1 MPAPIDRGLLSQL
14 DSLADNTSSS
24 ASTEASSS
32 QDYSLLTQQLQMLI
46 DDETDSVANLAN
58 CAALLH
64 QELADISWVGFY
76 LLTHEQLVLGPF
88 QGATVSPRVAL
99 GEAICG
105 TAALMRKAINVAD
118 VQQFPGYQARDSE
131 ARSEMVLPLWREEQ
145 LLGVLDITSTKVERF
160 DFCDQQ
166 GLERLMQ
173 QLVAQLTL

>member
-1 MPAPIDRGLLSQL
+1 MPAPIDDGFLSQL
-14 DSLADNTSSS
+14 DSLAGSKSSGAVAES
-24 ASTEASSS
+24 NNA
-32 QDYSLLTQQLQMLI
+32 QDYSLLAQQLQALI
-46 DDETDSVANLAN
+46 DNETDDVANLAN

-64 QELADISWVGFY
+64 QELAEISWVGFY
-76 LLTHEQLVLGPF
+76 LLKHEQLVLGPF

-118 VQQFPGYQARDSE
+118 VQHFPGYQARDSE

-166 GLERLMQ
+166 GLETLMQ
-173 QLVAQLTL
+173 MLVAQLTL

>member
-1 MPAPIDRGLLSQL
+1 MPGPNDKGLLAQL
-14 DSLADNTSSS
+14 DSLADSTSSS
-24 ASTEASSS
+24 ATTEANNS
-32 QDYSLLTQQLQMLI
+32 QDYSLLTQQLQTLI

-76 LLTHEQLVLGPF
+76 LLKHEQLVLGPF
-88 QGATVSPRVAL
+88 QGVTVSPRVAL

-105 TAALMRKAINVAD
+105 TAALMRKAMNVAD

-173 QLVAQLTL
+173 QLVARLVL